1 MKTTIA
7 RSSTLFRQFVLSLTF
22 PVLLAFMLAGLG
34 TIWITWSQQ
43 QGDIALQKES
53 MLKSYREALTKPL
66 WDCDNNTVEGILVAM
81 AYQTGIARVQVKEPC
96 RGQILQAGDAEF
108 ADNTDAAEV
117 FTLEYLDEKGRG
129 FYVGTLEVLSRSQS
143 IQIGLANNF
152 WRYLTLLAILLVS
165 MLGITLLT
173 FRRLISKPLQRFQLI
188 IEQNKSRTDSPLAG
202 ASAASTKDNELG
214 QVMHAYD
221 DLMQE
226 LDELINQLK
235 QQQATLHDMAHT
247 DSLTGLGNRLALE
260 AELTRALVRSHRHG
274 QKGCVLLL
282 DLNDFKPINDT
293 WGHVAGDTV
302 LQQVGKRLCEL
313 LRDTDVA
320 VRLGGDE
327 FIVIAEEAG
336 DRNTIAHLA
345 DKIRQSIEQPYMF
358 KDQQL
363 QVGVSIGYAL
373 FPDDGENSTALLAH
387 ADQVMYRE
395 KRNR

>member
-43 QGDIALQKES
+43 QGDITLQKES

>member
-43 QGDIALQKES
+43 QGDITLQKES

-143 IQIGLANNF
+143 IQTGLANNF
-152 WRYLTLLAILLVS
+152 WRYLMLLAILLVS